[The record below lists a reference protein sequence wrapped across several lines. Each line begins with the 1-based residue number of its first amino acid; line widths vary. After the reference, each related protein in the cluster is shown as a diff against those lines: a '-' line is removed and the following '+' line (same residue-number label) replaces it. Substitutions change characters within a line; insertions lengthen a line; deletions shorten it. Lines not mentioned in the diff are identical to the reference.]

1 MAMTE
6 QTKKIVSVEILHLD
20 EIGYGPEG
28 RHTRREWREE
38 CLQNLLAGKEQFE
51 EWQSSWVNKIEE
63 QSQQVF
69 HSYAA
74 EYMDCTQTRY
84 IREHYSRCSL
94 DFIGVTLSDKC
105 NFNNY
110 VFSHITIFS
119 HAKFANDVRFSGSVF
134 SQDVEFYEASFGKS
148 DFFGA
153 TFLKNVHFD
162 KASFGW
168 ETVFMHAV
176 FKGGASFDSCIFNGG
191 VIFYDSK
198 FFHYAQFRKS
208 IFLSSAFFSRVVFE
222 RNARF
227 EDSIF
232 EDCAYFDDAS
242 FDEADFFRTTFQK
255 QSRFYGT
262 FHYKLSNFEN
272 SCFKNIGHFEGA
284 RFNFKKSKIPS
295 FRGVKI
301 DDTRVE
307 FSDDNHFTQDDFS
320 EDAIKNISFLK
331 RLSDE
336 HGQVDQAL
344 NFNAMEL
351 RAKRKNSWQTL
362 LPDNTWLNLFPFWF
376 WQNLV
381 WLSVIFSGQFWF
393 CVFTYLYEKISDL
406 GRSFTKP
413 FFYLVILFLASYL
426 FCVVSAFENSPAKLT
441 YSRQPIFEEL
451 ARVYDY
457 NKHNQTQNYLKIS
470 AYRAATEYS
479 LYRSGNFLDFTDLD
493 KNAASINMR
502 LFGSEIEPWWARFF
516 GFFKGIITAILL
528 FLIALGLRNK
538 YRVS

>member
-1 MAMTE
+1 MAE
-6 QTKKIVSVEILHLD
+6 QDRKIVNVEILHLD
-20 EIGYGPEG
+20 EVGYGPEG
-28 RHTRREWREE
+28 KHTRRDWRAE
-38 CLQNLLAGKEQFE
+38 CLENLLAGKEQFE

-63 QSQQVF
+63 QSQEAL
-69 HSYAA
+69 HSYLV
-74 EYMDCTQTRY
+74 EYTDGTQIRY
-84 IREHYSRCSL
+84 VREHFSRSSL
-94 DFIGVTLSDKC
+94 DFIGVKLSDKC

-119 HAKFANDVRFSGSVF
+119 HANFANAVRFSESVF

-153 TFLKNVHFD
+153 NFLKNVHFD

-168 ETVFMHAV
+168 ETVFIHAV
-176 FKGGASFDSCIFNGG
+176 FKGGASFDSCTFKGA
-191 VIFYDSK
+191 VIFHDSK
-198 FFHYAQFRKS
+198 FFHYAQFRNS
-208 IFLSSAFFSRVVFE
+208 IFSSSAFFSRVVFE

-232 EDCAYFDDAS
+232 EGCAYFDDAS

-262 FHYKLSNFEN
+262 FHHKLSNFEN
-272 SCFKNIGHFEGA
+272 SYFKNIGHFERA
-284 RFNFKKSKIPS
+284 RFDFKTSKIPS

-301 DDTRVE
+301 DGTRVE

-320 EDAIKNISFLK
+320 EEAIKNISFLK

-351 RAKRKNSWQTL
+351 RAKRKSSWQTL
-362 LPDNTWLNLFPFWF
+362 LPDN
-376 WQNLV
+376 V
-381 WLSVIFSGQFWF
+381 WLSIVFSGQFWF
-393 CVFTYLYEKISDL
+393 CVFTYHYEKISDF
-406 GRSFTKP
+406 GRSFTKSL
-413 FFYLVILFLASYL
+413 FYLVVLFFASYL
-426 FCVVSAFENSPAKLT
+426 FGVVSAFENSPAKFT
-441 YSRQPIFEEL
+441 HSRQPIFEEL
-451 ARVYDY
+451 ARVHGY
-457 NKHNQTQNYLKIS
+457 NQPNKPQEYLKIS

-479 LYRSGNFLDFTDLD
+479 LYRSGNFLDFTDAD
-493 KNAASINMR
+493 KNTASINMR
-502 LFGSEIEPWWARFF
+502 LFASEIEPWWARLF